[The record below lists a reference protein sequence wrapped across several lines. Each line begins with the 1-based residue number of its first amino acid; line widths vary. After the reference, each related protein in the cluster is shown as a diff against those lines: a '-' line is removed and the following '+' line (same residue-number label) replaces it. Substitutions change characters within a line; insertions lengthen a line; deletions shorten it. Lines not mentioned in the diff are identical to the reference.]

1 MATKAGD
8 DGATFRSRLLNED
21 LLVGTFVKTPS
32 MMVAEVLAQTDLD
45 VVCID
50 AEHSPF
56 DRRDIDQA
64 LFAYRAAN
72 KPSLVRVPS
81 SSPEQILNALDCGA
95 TGVVVPHVDSVE
107 KAEACARA
115 SHYGDGGRG
124 YAGSTRAAAYG
135 ANKIAENLAHNTDE
149 TTVIAQI
156 EDLAALD
163 CIDDI
168 AAVEG
173 IDCLFI
179 GMMDLTVALGQD
191 SAKAPAVIAA
201 AEKICAAA
209 AAVKRRLGIFV
220 PDVADIPFWQERG
233 VSLFLM
239 ASDHA
244 FIKQGAAR
252 LVAAAKTNG

>member
-1 MATKAGD
+1 
-8 DGATFRSRLLNED
+8 
-21 LLVGTFVKTPS
+21 
-32 MMVAEVLAQTDLD
+32 
-45 VVCID
+45 
-50 AEHSPF
+50 
-56 DRRDIDQA
+56 
-64 LFAYRAAN
+64 
-72 KPSLVRVPS
+72 
-81 SSPEQILNALDCGA
+81 
-95 TGVVVPHVDSVE
+95 
-107 KAEACARA
+107 
-115 SHYGDGGRG
+115 
-124 YAGSTRAAAYG
+124 
-135 ANKIAENLAHNTDE
+135 
-149 TTVIAQI
+149 VIAQI

-233 VSLFLM
+233 VSLFLL

-252 LVAAAKTNG
+252 LVAAAKPNG